1 MGRPVSHFIMRFL
14 VIASLTL
21 SVFVTSGL
29 ALPAETIKEF
39 EDEFHELWSDP
50 KDEAAAAK
58 ELADEEASIE
68 QVNKD
73 YENGKSSY
81 SEKLNE
87 LSALTKDEFEAEKLG
102 LLDGNSRVYPTG
114 PIETPEAER
123 TLSPEDQAYLNKI
136 YEDMDREYIPSSYD
150 ARSYGLITTPKSQ
163 GSCGSCAAFAA
174 MSTIETCMRRAGTPL
189 DGLDL
194 AEQHLVDCGY
204 SGGSMGGCDGAY
216 IGAYQSW
223 MGETKPD
230 VSHEAQYPYLDRDP
244 NLKCMGKP
252 TWNTGAKVTS
262 AITDYSCNEDK
273 LKKLVYKYGAVATGI
288 YASDNSF
295 GNYAKGVFDTCSS
308 TQMNHAVTVV
318 GYGTENGNPY
328 WVVKNSWGA
337 NWGDGGYIKIARGN
351 SECGIGSQC
360 ALVECSKTGTA
371 SPAPQAPPPAPIPA
385 SQICDI
391 SNLYGTSSIT
401 GQYTLTTNINGKQY
415 VANVKC
421 TNSKCS
427 PAVAGPSNACMYIC
441 GNTTCP

>member
-1 MGRPVSHFIMRFL
+1 MGTPVSHFIMRFL

-29 ALPAETIKEF
+29 AMPAETIKEF

-114 PIETPEAER
+114 LIETPEAER
-123 TLSPEDQAYLNKI
+123 TLSPEDQAYLDKI
-136 YEDMDREYIPSSYD
+136 YEDLDREYIPSSYD
-150 ARSYGLITTPKSQ
+150 ARTQSLITTPKSQ

-174 MSTIETCMRRAGTPL
+174 MSTIETCMARAGTPL
-189 DGLDL
+189 TGLDL

-204 SGGSMGGCDGAY
+204 NPSKGMNGCNGAW

-223 MGETKPD
+223 FPESNEK
-230 VSHEAQYPYLDRDP
+230 VSHEAQYGYLDRDP

-252 TWNTGAKVTS
+252 TWNTGATVTKG
-262 AITDYSCNEDK
+262 ITDYSCNEDK

-288 YASDNSF
+288 YASDNGF
-295 GNYAKGVFDTCSS
+295 GNYKAGVFDTCSS
-308 TQMNHAVTVV
+308 TKMNHAVTVV
-318 GYGTENGNPY
+318 GY
-328 WVVKNSWGA
+328 
-337 NWGDGGYIKIARGN
+337 
-351 SECGIGSQC
+351 
-360 ALVECSKTGTA
+360 
-371 SPAPQAPPPAPIPA
+371 
-385 SQICDI
+385 
-391 SNLYGTSSIT
+391 
-401 GQYTLTTNINGKQY
+401 
-415 VANVKC
+415 
-421 TNSKCS
+421 
-427 PAVAGPSNACMYIC
+427 
-441 GNTTCP
+441 

>member
-1 MGRPVSHFIMRFL
+1 MGIFI
-14 VIASLTL
+14 IL

-29 ALPAETIKEF
+29 AMPAENITEF

-50 KDEAAAAK
+50 EEEALAAK

-68 QVNKD
+68 QD
-73 YENGKSSY
+73 
-81 SEKLNE
+81 
-87 LSALTKDEFEAEKLG
+87 KLG
-102 LLDGNSRVYPTG
+102 GLEGPIYPKG
-114 PIETPEAER
+114 LIETPEAER

-194 AEQHLVDCGY
+194 AEQHLVDC
-204 SGGSMGGCDGAY
+204 AY
-216 IGAYQSW
+216 KSW
-223 MGETKPD
+223 MGQSKPD

-308 TQMNHAVTVV
+308 TKMNHPVTVV
-318 GYGTENGNPY
+318 GYGTESGKPY

-401 GQYTLTTNINGKQY
+401 GNYTLTTTINGKQY

-441 GNTTCP
+441 GKTEC

>member
-1 MGRPVSHFIMRFL
+1 MGLFVIVSGKHQFIMKL
-14 VIASLTL
+14 HLIIL
-21 SVFVTSGL
+21 SIFVTSGL
-29 ALPAETIKEF
+29 AMPAENITEF

-50 KDEAAAAK
+50 EEEALAAK

-68 QVNKD
+68 QDNLD
-73 YENGKSSY
+73 YANGKSSY
-81 SEKLNE
+81 SEKLNA
-87 LSALTKDEFEAEKLG
+87 LSALPEDEFEAEKLG
-102 LLDGNSRVYPTG
+102 GLEGPIYPKG
-114 PIETPEAER
+114 LIETPEAER

-136 YEDMDREYIPSSYD
+136 YDDMDREYIPSSYD

-204 SGGSMGGCDGAY
+204 NGGSMGGCDGAY

-262 AITDYSCNEDK
+262 AITDYSCNEEK

-288 YASDNSF
+288 YASDSAF

-318 GYGTENGNPY
+318 GYGAESGKPY

-337 NWGDGGYIKIARGN
+337 NWGDGGFIKIARGN
-351 SECGIGSQC
+351 SQCGIGSQC
-360 ALVECSKTGTA
+360 ALVECTKTGTA

-401 GQYTLTTNINGKQY
+401 GQYTLTTTINGNQY
-415 VANVKC
+415 VANMKC

-441 GNTTCP
+441 GKTEC

>member
-1 MGRPVSHFIMRFL
+1 MKLHLI
-14 VIASLTL
+14 IL

-29 ALPAETIKEF
+29 ALPAETMKEF
-39 EDEFHELWSDP
+39 EDEFKELWSDP
-50 KDEAAAAK
+50 ETEALAAK

-68 QVNKD
+68 QDNLD
-73 YENGKSSY
+73 YANGKSSY
-81 SEKLNE
+81 SEKLNA
-87 LSALTKDEFEAEKLG
+87 LSALPKDEFEAEKLG
-102 LLDGNSRVYPTG
+102 GLEG
-114 PIETPEAER
+114 PIYAKGLIETPEAER
-123 TLSPEDQAYLNKI
+123 TISPEDQAYLNKI
-136 YEDMDREYIPSSYD
+136 YEDLDREYIPSSYD
-150 ARSYGLITTPKSQ
+150 ARSYGLITKPKSQ

-189 DGLDL
+189 DGLDI

-204 SGGSMGGCDGAY
+204 NPSNGMNGCNGAW

-223 MGETKPD
+223 MGQSKPN

-262 AITDYSCNEDK
+262 AITDYGCNEDK

-288 YASDNSF
+288 YAGDNSF
-295 GNYAKGVFDTCSS
+295 GNYAKGVYDTCSS

-318 GYGTENGNPY
+318 GYGTESGKPY
-328 WVVKNSWGA
+328 WVVKNSWGD

-360 ALVECSKTGTA
+360 ALVECTKTGTA
-371 SPAPQAPPPAPIPA
+371 SAAPQAPTPAPIPA

-391 SNLYGTSSIT
+391 SNLYGTDQIT
-401 GQYTLTTNINGKQY
+401 GHYTLTSTINKKKY
-415 VANVKC
+415 IANVKC

-441 GNTTCP
+441 GKTEC

>member
-1 MGRPVSHFIMRFL
+1 MKLHLI
-14 VIASLTL
+14 IL

-29 ALPAETIKEF
+29 ALPAETMKEF
-39 EDEFHELWSDP
+39 EDEFKELWSDP
-50 KDEAAAAK
+50 ETEALAAK

-68 QVNKD
+68 QDNLD
-73 YENGKSSY
+73 YANGKSSY
-81 SEKLNE
+81 SEKLNA
-87 LSALTKDEFEAEKLG
+87 LSALPKDEFEAEKLG
-102 LLDGNSRVYPTG
+102 GLEG
-114 PIETPEAER
+114 PIYAKGLIETPEAER
-123 TLSPEDQAYLNKI
+123 TISPEDQAYLNKI
-136 YEDMDREYIPSSYD
+136 YEDLDREYIPSSYD
-150 ARSYGLITTPKSQ
+150 ARSYGLITKPKSQ

-189 DGLDL
+189 DGLDI

-204 SGGSMGGCDGAY
+204 NPSNGMNGCNGAW

-223 MGETKPD
+223 MGQSKPD

-244 NLKCMGKP
+244 NLKCLGKP

-262 AITDYSCNEDK
+262 AITDYGCNEDK

-288 YASDNSF
+288 YAGDNSF
-295 GNYAKGVFDTCSS
+295 GNYAKGVYDTCSS

-318 GYGTENGNPY
+318 GYGTESGKPY
-328 WVVKNSWGA
+328 WVVKNSWGD

-360 ALVECSKTGTA
+360 ALVECTKTGTA
-371 SPAPQAPPPAPIPA
+371 SAAPQAPTPAPIPA

-391 SNLYGTSSIT
+391 SNLYGTDQIT
-401 GQYTLTTNINGKQY
+401 GHYTLTSTIDKKEY
-415 VANVKC
+415 IANVKC

-441 GNTTCP
+441 GKTEC

>member
-1 MGRPVSHFIMRFL
+1 MGYLESI
-14 VIASLTL
+14 SLAMKLHLIIL

-29 ALPAETIKEF
+29 AMPAENITEL

-50 KDEAAAAK
+50 ETEALAAK

-68 QVNKD
+68 QDNLD
-73 YENGKSSY
+73 YANGKSSY
-81 SEKLNE
+81 SEKLNA
-87 LSALTKDEFEAEKLG
+87 LSALPEDEFEAEKLG
-102 LLDGNSRVYPTG
+102 GLEGPTTTRAKG
-114 PIETPEAER
+114 LIETPEAER

-189 DGLDL
+189 DSLDL

-204 SGGSMGGCDGAY
+204 NPSSGMNGCDGAW

-273 LKKLVYKYGAVATGI
+273 LKKLVYKYGAVA
-288 YASDNSF
+288 
-295 GNYAKGVFDTCSS
+295 
-308 TQMNHAVTVV
+308 VV
-318 GYGTENGNPY
+318 GYGTESGKPY

-401 GQYTLTTNINGKQY
+401 GQYTLTTTINGKQY

-441 GNTTCP
+441 GKTEC

>member
-1 MGRPVSHFIMRFL
+1 MKLHLI
-14 VIASLTL
+14 IL

-29 ALPAETIKEF
+29 AMPAENITEF

-50 KDEAAAAK
+50 EEEALAAK

-68 QVNKD
+68 QDNLGGL
-73 YENGKSSY
+73 EGPTSY
-81 SEKLNE
+81 AK
-87 LSALTKDEFEAEKLG
+87 G
-102 LLDGNSRVYPTG
+102 L
-114 PIETPEAER
+114 IETPEAER
-123 TLSPEDQAYLNKI
+123 TISPEDQAYLNKI

-204 SGGSMGGCDGAY
+204 NGGSMGGCDGAY

-262 AITDYSCNEDK
+262 AITDYSCNEEK

-288 YASDNSF
+288 YASDSAF
-295 GNYAKGVFDTCSS
+295 GNYAKGVFDGCST
-308 TQMNHAVTVV
+308 TQINHAVTVV
-318 GYGTENGNPY
+318 DM
-328 WVVKNSWGA
+328 VLK
-337 NWGDGGYIKIARGN
+337 
-351 SECGIGSQC
+351 
-360 ALVECSKTGTA
+360 VE
-371 SPAPQAPPPAPIPA
+371 
-385 SQICDI
+385 
-391 SNLYGTSSIT
+391 
-401 GQYTLTTNINGKQY
+401 
-415 VANVKC
+415 
-421 TNSKCS
+421 
-427 PAVAGPSNACMYIC
+427 
-441 GNTTCP
+441 

>member
-1 MGRPVSHFIMRFL
+1 MGLFVIVSGKHQFIMKL
-14 VIASLTL
+14 HLIIL
-21 SVFVTSGL
+21 SIFVTSGL
-29 ALPAETIKEF
+29 AMPAENITEF

-50 KDEAAAAK
+50 DEMALAAQ

-68 QVNKD
+68 QDNLD
-73 YENGKSSY
+73 YENGKYSY
-81 SEKLNE
+81 SEELNA
-87 LSALTKDEFEAEKLG
+87 LSALPKEEFEAEKLG
-102 LLDGNSRVYPTG
+102 GLEGPTSYAKG
-114 PIETPEAER
+114 LIETPEAER

-204 SGGSMGGCDGAY
+204 NGGIMGGCDGAY

-262 AITDYSCNEDK
+262 AITDYSCNEEK

-288 YASDNSF
+288 YASDSAF

-318 GYGTENGNPY
+318 G
-328 WVVKNSWGA
+328 
-337 NWGDGGYIKIARGN
+337 
-351 SECGIGSQC
+351 SQC
-360 ALVECSKTGTA
+360 ALVECTKTGTA